1 MNHSQRL
8 VLILY
13 CLAVALCCV
22 RVPWRVTSAGTESV
36 EIGYHWL
43 WATDMGGPDFLS
55 IGIHILAVTAIAGA
69 LFLLAGAWTPSNH

>member
-1 MNHSQRL
+1 
-8 VLILY
+8 
-13 CLAVALCCV
+13 
-22 RVPWRVTSAGTESV
+22 VTSAGTESV